1 MRRLKNT
8 KRLIS
13 FVLAFVMV
21 CSFIPITA
29 IAAEFT
35 AQTFSVVSWHNSV
48 FSEADGTKYIHCQY
62 DQNDGLEY
70 GIFLPESESCIKL
83 VKAGKT
89 ESDAVNIGNTDQS
102 VFVNNTG
109 GYCYIRYSQ
118 YWMNLLGV
126 GDIGLPADGDYI
138 IVEGSFTKSD
148 SGNTITVPKTYIKLT
163 ASGDNLI
170 ASSTAEQ
177 PEELKDRPAAVQAGH
192 MTEGQGSINANSCL
206 FFTVTGSAIPAGN
219 YKAVSESVIKI
230 IRGDQ
235 EYDAAVQGR
244 GEVLKS
250 DGSSAYLDLG
260 GLENEWYL
268 SPYVVAGDIL
278 VVEGDFTDGTNTVHI
293 DKSVIIIDEN
303 RTNVTFATSLPSP
316 AIQAGHMTEGQGS
329 INANSCLFF
338 TVTGSAIPAGSYKAV
353 SESVIKIIRGGQE
366 YNAAVQGRG
375 EVLKSTNDGTYLD
388 LGGLNNEWFL
398 SPYVVAGDIL
408 VVEGNFSNGTDIV
421 TIDRSVII
429 IDENRANATFA
440 TSLPSPAI
448 QAGHMTEE
456 QGSINAKVV

>member
-206 FFTVTGSAIPAGN
+206 FVTVTGSAIPAGN
-219 YKAVSESVIKI
+219 YQPTANPFKI
-230 IRGDQ
+230 PTEIRQ
-235 EYDAAVQGR
+235 F
-244 GEVLKS
+244 
-250 DGSSAYLDLG
+250 
-260 GLENEWYL
+260 
-268 SPYVVAGDIL
+268 VA
-278 VVEGDFTDGTNTVHI
+278 
-293 DKSVIIIDEN
+293 
-303 RTNVTFATSLPSP
+303 
-316 AIQAGHMTEGQGS
+316 
-329 INANSCLFF
+329 
-338 TVTGSAIPAGSYKAV
+338 
-353 SESVIKIIRGGQE
+353 
-366 YNAAVQGRG
+366 
-375 EVLKSTNDGTYLD
+375 
-388 LGGLNNEWFL
+388 
-398 SPYVVAGDIL
+398 
-408 VVEGNFSNGTDIV
+408 
-421 TIDRSVII
+421 
-429 IDENRANATFA
+429 
-440 TSLPSPAI
+440 
-448 QAGHMTEE
+448 
-456 QGSINAKVV
+456 